1 MPIPWRRRLLQLP
14 YFLLTAC
21 WSSVLLPTLAAAFDM
36 ATPESMNMDRAVL
49 NDLTATLQNLTDH
62 HFIPGA
68 TVMVARRGRLV
79 YQATVGYPRDDMIFR
94 IYSMTKPITTAAVLL
109 LVQAGKL
116 RLDDPICQ
124 YIPAFAN
131 ARVITG
137 PNPRPNYFQSVPA
150 RSPITVHHLLTHTA
164 GLVYGYSNTTV
175 DALYRRD
182 LLPTWFA
189 KDATLEQFIARL
201 ARHPLLFHPGTHCW
215 YSGSFDV
222 LGYLVEVISGM
233 PFDEF
238 LRTQVLLPL
247 GMVDTDFWVPPD
259 KAHRLADLMFMN
271 GTSTPSVKAPEW
283 GFAGNNYKV
292 NPTLKLGGSG
302 MVSTAQDYMRFLLF
316 LYNGGM
322 HAGKRVLR
330 ADLVE
335 RFFQNALPELHPFEA
350 NRVQHRNLSFT
361 YGPQLQLIETEASPK
376 GEIVEGGLANT
387 KVVVSRERDLV
398 FLTMTNKFTFPNLAA
413 RATREHV
420 YSSQRDFPPKHGAA
434 ESVLEDPSENGLRTV
449 GGLLRAL
456 PFLRN
461 ENPFAAQ
468 NQKAAR
474 QRERRRGLVGGDNGT
489 GGARGELGEEAE
501 GEEKE
506 KVEEKERSGSELEA
520 WRDWEIETELDE

>member
-1 MPIPWRRRLLQLP
+1 MLMP

-21 WSSVLLPTLAAAFDM
+21 WLSVLLPTLAVAFGT
-36 ATPESMNMDRAVL
+36 ATPESMNMDSAVL
-49 NDLTATLQNLTDH
+49 NDLTVALQNLTDH

-68 TVMVARRGRLV
+68 TVMVARRGKLV

-116 RLDDPICQ
+116 KLDDPICQ
-124 YIPAFAN
+124 HIPAFAN

-137 PNPRPNYFQSVPA
+137 ANPLPNFFKSVPA
-150 RSPITVHHLLTHTA
+150 RFPITVHHLLTHTA

-182 LLPTWFA
+182 LLPTWFS
-189 KDATLEQFIARL
+189 KDATLEQFVARL

-215 YSGSFDV
+215 YSGSYDV
-222 LGYLVEVISGM
+222 LGYIVEVVSGM

-238 LRTQVLLPL
+238 LRTLLLPL
-247 GMVDTDFWVPPD
+247 GMVDTGFWVPPE

-283 GFAGNNYKV
+283 GFAGNNYKA

-322 HAGKRVLR
+322 HEGRRILR

-335 RFFQNALPELHPFEA
+335 RFFQNALPALHPFEA
-350 NRVQHRNLSFT
+350 NGVQHKNLSFT

-387 KVVVSRERDLV
+387 NMVVSRERELV

-420 YSSQRDFPPKHGAA
+420 YSSQKDFPPKHGAA
-434 ESVLEDPSENGLRTV
+434 ESVLEDPSENGLRTA

-461 ENPFAAQ
+461 ESPFAAQ
-468 NQKAAR
+468 NQEAAWE
-474 QRERRRGLVGGDNGT
+474 RERRRGLVGGGS
-489 GGARGELGEEAE
+489 GAGEAGERDEEAGGEDKDKVE
-501 GEEKE
+501 GEDGTVDVSVNTEKE
-506 KVEEKERSGSELEA
+506 LRE
-520 WRDWEIETELDE
+520 WEIEARLD